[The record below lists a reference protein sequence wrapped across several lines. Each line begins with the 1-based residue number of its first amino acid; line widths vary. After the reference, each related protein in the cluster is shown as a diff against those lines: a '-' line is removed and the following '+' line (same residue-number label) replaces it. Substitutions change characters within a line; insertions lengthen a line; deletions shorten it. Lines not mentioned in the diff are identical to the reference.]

1 MDTARIQ
8 NEIVVVEYLTNLIK
22 KKTDDEAAA
31 MKKKASD
38 EAAAAEKNKADDEV
52 GAKKKKIN
60 EEAVAAK
67 KKTDD
72 EAAAKKKKADEAS
85 AKNRMVCPL
94 HCSYFTSDAL
104 FVLFICINCL
114 RNAFH

>member
-1 MDTARIQ
+1 MDIARIQ

-38 EAAAAEKNKADDEV
+38 EAAAAKKNKTDDEV

-72 EAAAKKKKADEAS
+72 EAAAKKADEAS
-85 AKNRMVCPL
+85 AENRMVSPL